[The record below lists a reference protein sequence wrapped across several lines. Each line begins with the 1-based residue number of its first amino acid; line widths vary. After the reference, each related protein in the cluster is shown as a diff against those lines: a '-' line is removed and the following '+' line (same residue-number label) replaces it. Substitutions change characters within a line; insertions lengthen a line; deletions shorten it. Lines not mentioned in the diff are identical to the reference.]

1 MSRYFIRFLSRL
13 YIYRFFWV
21 RLTGI
26 GSVLLWVM
34 DTRLQILK
42 TTYKSHIRG
51 QYEASAVSYKKNKGV
66 EMQKKFYITEL
77 HLGDDGL
84 ESTTDHSGPFTLKKA
99 RSIMERIMKGND
111 PWMNPYAMGIRGPR
125 HFNKHGFNTEFY
137 SHKEDRWFWKLR
149 LKL

>member
-1 MSRYFIRFLSRL
+1 
-13 YIYRFFWV
+13 
-21 RLTGI
+21 
-26 GSVLLWVM
+26 M

-51 QYEASAVSYKKNKGV
+51 QYEASAVSYKKNNGV

-137 SHKEDRWFWKLR
+137 SHKEDR
-149 LKL
+149 

>member
-1 MSRYFIRFLSRL
+1 
-13 YIYRFFWV
+13 
-21 RLTGI
+21 
-26 GSVLLWVM
+26 M

-84 ESTTDHSGPFTLKKA
+84 ESTTDHSGPFTLNKA
-99 RSIMERIMKGND
+99 RNIMERMLKGND
-111 PWMNPYAMGIRGPR
+111 PWITPYMMSIRGPR
-125 HFNKHGFNTEFY
+125 HINGYGHNTEFY
-137 SHKEDRWFWKLR
+137 SHREDR
-149 LKL
+149 